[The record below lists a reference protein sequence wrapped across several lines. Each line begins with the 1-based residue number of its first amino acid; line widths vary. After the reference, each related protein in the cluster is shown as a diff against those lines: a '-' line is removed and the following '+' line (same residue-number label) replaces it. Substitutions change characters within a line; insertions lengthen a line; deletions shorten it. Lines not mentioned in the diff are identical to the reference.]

1 MELLEVLPSA
11 EGSDLVLH
19 IHRSLV
25 KLLEPLEK
33 DKKGTFGA
41 VAQPPF
47 QRAAQRT
54 AGDTLL
60 EQARSMYWSSKH
72 LLNIF

>member
-25 KLLEPLEK
+25 KLLELLEK
-33 DKKGTFGA
+33 DKK
-41 VAQPPF
+41 V
-47 QRAAQRT
+47 
-54 AGDTLL
+54 LL
-60 EQARSMYWSSKH
+60 EQLLSLLSREQHSVQLETRCWSRHTRCTGLANTS
-72 LLNIF
+72 